1 LHIARE
7 ISVRDVDRDFRI
19 TTGGGI
25 AICSKG
31 ESLTV
36 NDGKITG
43 TNLFLILNVVHSEP
57 IHCIHPR
64 LLKSEGHSSRLA
76 NDVLDGV
83 LKCVTMGASQ
93 RTIHHHEINV
103 RWSWTTHTRFSWGT
117 FRDFRWLFG
126 STTNTRE
133 SWGTFRDFRW
143 LFGRRRHARGTKPRV
158 MLVTVTIVLGG
169 SGTCNETR
177 WEIGDTIALIAAL
190 ITTFIIAFLELTA
203 VGIVRIDEAL
213 EKGHLR
219 IRNRLLLRGLLLGRF
234 RLGLLL
240 LRNRLHMG
248 KGRGNHGWTHLTLHR
263 ITVIT
268 LQSAWDFV
276 AVQLRTKVRKKHQ
289 RLSLVHSGE
298 TLQHLTDK
306 VGKGVCRG
314 TTGACQEN

>member
-1 LHIARE
+1 LHIAHE
-7 ISVRDVDRDFRI
+7 LSVRDVDRNFRK
-19 TTGGGI
+19 TSGI
-25 AICSKG
+25 AFCGKG
-31 ESLTV
+31 ESLTDD
-36 NDGKITG
+36 DGKITG
-43 TNLFLILNVVHSEP
+43 TNLFLILNVVRSKP

-64 LLKSEGHSSRLA
+64 LLKSEGHSSCVA
-76 NDVLDGV
+76 TDVLDGV

-93 RTIHHHEINV
+93 STMHHHKINV
-103 RWSWTTHTRFSWGT
+103 IWMGTTHTRFGWGT
-117 FRDFRWLFG
+117 FRDFC
-126 STTNTRE
+126 
-133 SWGTFRDFRW
+133 W
-143 LFGRRRHARGTKPRV
+143 LFGRRRHAGGTKPRV

-177 WEIGDTIALIAAL
+177 WESGDTVFELTA
-190 ITTFIIAFLELTA
+190 FIIAYLELTA

-213 EKGHLR
+213 EEGHLR
-219 IRNRLLLRGLLLGRF
+219 IRNRLLLQGLLRRFRLGILLGRF

-240 LRNRLHMG
+240 LGNRLHMG
-248 KGRGNHGWTHLTLHR
+248 KGQGNHGWTHRTLHR

-306 VGKGVCRG
+306 VGIGVCRG
-314 TTGACQEN
+314 TTGACQDN